1 MKDTDKWHRME
12 AIIKTN
18 KIMVT
23 DQMDRTIMEDMVKKM
38 DLEKIMV
45 YKKKKIIIILLFQIC
60 NNIVNFF
67 RKGKIAKRKPT
78 LPENDGEFHAT
89 HSYNGNNAFFRPNER
104 FQ

>member
-12 AIIKTN
+12 GIIKTN

-23 DQMDRTIMEDMVKKM
+23 DKTDRKIMEDMVKKM
-38 DLEKIMV
+38 DLEIIMV
-45 YKKKKIIIILLFQIC
+45 YKKIIIIIILLFQIC
-60 NNIVNFF
+60 SNIGNFF

-89 HSYNGNNAFFRPNER
+89 DSYNGNNAFIRPNER